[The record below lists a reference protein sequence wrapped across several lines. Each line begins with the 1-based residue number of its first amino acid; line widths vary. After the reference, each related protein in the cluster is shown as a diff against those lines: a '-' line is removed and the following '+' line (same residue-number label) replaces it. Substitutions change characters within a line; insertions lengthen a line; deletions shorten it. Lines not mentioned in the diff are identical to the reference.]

1 MLRCVSL
8 ANLLSIISLFSPIL
22 TVSFFSLSL
31 PMPLCYLSLSL
42 AAQLCPISLLV
53 SCPPCLCLSTS
64 AFMCYSSAS
73 ATLSVPYFFVSFSSS
88 LFVHLPPIPLCR
100 LSLSTIVFMWYVSV
114 FVGLPA
120 YPFRSHLSTPV
131 PTLTFTLSMVARNL
145 FSSLGNSHRRSALS
159 LTSCLC
165 TLVSWSRLFSRK
177 LIFCFWA
184 TEPPRMS
191 SSSPAADWK
200 MKGGLV
206 CDSVLMCVCLASCD
220 I

>member
-1 MLRCVSL
+1 MLCCVSL

-22 TVSFFSLSL
+22 TVSFSL
-31 PMPLCYLSLSL
+31 PLFTN
-42 AAQLCPISLLV
+42 ASLLFV
-53 SCPPCLCLSTS
+53 SVFGSLTVSHLLACLLSFLFVSTS

-73 ATLSVPYFFVSFSSS
+73 APLSVPYFFVSFSSS
-88 LFVHLPPIPLCR
+88 LFVHLPPIPLCG

-120 YPFRSHLSTPV
+120 YPFWSHLSTLV

-206 CDSVLMCVCLASCD
+206 CDSVLMCVCVFS
-220 I
+220 